1 MPTKAEL
8 ESLVVELM
16 ARVAELERRQQLDEA
31 DNEIADG
38 ILLN

>member
-8 ESLVVELM
+8 ESLVVELR
-16 ARVAELERRQQLDEA
+16 ARVAELERRHQLDEA